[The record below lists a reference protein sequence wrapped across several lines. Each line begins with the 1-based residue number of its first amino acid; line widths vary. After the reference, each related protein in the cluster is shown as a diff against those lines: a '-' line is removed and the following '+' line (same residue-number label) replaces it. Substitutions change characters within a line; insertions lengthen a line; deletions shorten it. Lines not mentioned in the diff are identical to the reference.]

1 MIIYIFFWNS
11 FVFQFWKQAS
21 GVCTF
26 HVVCLS
32 QFQKVCLSYIH
43 VHSHTA
49 VIPVPYQYNSHISR
63 ICKTYAHIGIQLS
76 MNESMLRYCLHP
88 GILEMQNKVIEII
101 IILILHLTQFIIL
114 KSLLFIL
121 IFNES
126 AGWNTGSEKKRKW
139 FILLLPENVYTWQT
153 VTVT

>member
-1 MIIYIFFWNS
+1 
-11 FVFQFWKQAS
+11 
-21 GVCTF
+21 
-26 HVVCLS
+26 
-32 QFQKVCLSYIH
+32 
-43 VHSHTA
+43 
-49 VIPVPYQYNSHISR
+49 
-63 ICKTYAHIGIQLS
+63 

-126 AGWNTGSEKKRKW
+126 AG
-139 FILLLPENVYTWQT
+139 
-153 VTVT
+153 